1 MSIQTTI
8 NQAWSVAG
16 ILASQSPGLQ
26 ARGAENRAI
35 RGFRR
40 QSERFLSTADEI
52 LASAGAEGSTK
63 TGFSGAEYDKL
74 TPDQKEEFIDLIGKS
89 EELHKAAYETKPT
102 PEAYQKLKA
111 TQRTLEALQG
121 EQERARKS
129 KEFAELVTNV
139 GGM

>member
-26 ARGAENRAI
+26 AKGVENRAVK
-35 RGFRR
+35 GYRR
-40 QSERFLSTADEI
+40 QSERFLSTADEL

-63 TGFSGAEYDKL
+63 TGFSGEEYDKL

-102 PEAYQKLKA
+102 PEAYKKLKA
-111 TQRTLEALQG
+111 TQSTLEQLKD
-121 EQERARKS
+121 EQDRARKS
-129 KEFAELVTNV
+129 KELVELITNV